1 MTKHLFLTGVKGV
14 GKSTL
19 VQTLLGQYH
28 GTLGGFY
35 TKRITG
41 VIPGVYSVHLLPAD
55 RPEPPSADN
64 LLFCCGSAGRQ
75 AAAANFDRLGCAA
88 LARSA
93 GAGLLVMDELGP
105 HEAEA
110 RAFRAMVLAAVE
122 GETPILGVLQQ
133 ADSPPI
139 PRWSWWRSQPKPA
152 RLWPVSSACPAAGKP
167 PGPAPDSHRGSRLPP
182 LARADYISARRQRKM
197 GPSLNERQPLI
208 GLRPWPGR
216 RFRI

>member
-35 TKRITG
+35 TKRVTG

-122 GETPILGVLQQ
+122 GKTPILGVLQQ
-133 ADSPPI
+133 ADSPFLAQIAAHPQVELVEI
-139 PRWSWWRSQPKPA
+139 TAETRSALA
-152 RLWPVSSACPAAGKP
+152 RQLRLP
-167 PGPAPDSHRGSRLPP
+167 GSR
-182 LARADYISARRQRKM
+182 
-197 GPSLNERQPLI
+197 
-208 GLRPWPGR
+208 
-216 RFRI
+216 